1 MKKVLVTGGLGF
13 IGSNLVTRLHQLGNE
28 VVAVDNMSSSRI
40 DAHEFCEGKTG
51 TEFVRA
57 CFADERMLDRVRK
70 GEFDTV
76 FHVGAIPRVG
86 YSVEHPDVTT
96 DINVAKTVKLMTAC
110 IGNVRR
116 FVFSSS
122 SSVYGDADVLP
133 TPADYPKQ
141 PKSPYAWQ
149 KSCTEDAISLFC
161 ELYDLDAVSLRYFN
175 VYGPG
180 QFGDSA
186 YSTAVSAWCDAI
198 KHGTELRKDGSGE
211 QSRDLCYV
219 ENVVDANILAM
230 NSTSR
235 FTGERYN
242 VACEDRI
249 SNNEILEFLEERFGP
264 LRIKE
269 APFRPG
275 DVMHTQADI
284 SATVADLKYDPAVR
298 FWEGLERT
306 LEWWGLAR

>member
-1 MKKVLVTGGLGF
+1 
-13 IGSNLVTRLHQLGNE
+13 
-28 VVAVDNMSSSRI
+28 
-40 DAHEFCEGKTG
+40 
-51 TEFVRA
+51 
-57 CFADERMLDRVRK
+57 
-70 GEFDTV
+70 
-76 FHVGAIPRVG
+76 
-86 YSVEHPDVTT
+86 
-96 DINVAKTVKLMTAC
+96 
-110 IGNVRR
+110 
-116 FVFSSS
+116 
-122 SSVYGDADVLP
+122 
-133 TPADYPKQ
+133 
-141 PKSPYAWQ
+141 
-149 KSCTEDAISLFC
+149 
-161 ELYDLDAVSLRYFN
+161 
-175 VYGPG
+175 
-180 QFGDSA
+180 
-186 YSTAVSAWCDAI
+186 
-198 KHGTELRKDGSGE
+198 
-211 QSRDLCYV
+211 V

-230 NSTSR
+230 NSTSH

>member
-1 MKKVLVTGGLGF
+1 MRKVLVTGGLGF

-28 VVAVDNMSSSRI
+28 VVAVDNMTSARA
-40 DAHEFCEGKTG
+40 DAHEYCLNNSGV
-51 TEFVRA
+51 EFVQA
-57 CFADERMLDRVRK
+57 CFDNEQVLNRVKK

-76 FHVGAIPRVG
+76 FHAAAIPRVG
-86 YSVEHPDVTT
+86 YSVEHPDITT
-96 DINVAKTVKLMTAC
+96 DINVTKTVKLMTAC
-110 IGNVRR
+110 IGNARR

-133 TPADYPKQ
+133 TPTDYPKQ

-149 KSCTEDAISLFC
+149 KSCIEDAIKLFC

-186 YSTAVSAWCDAI
+186 YSTAVSAWCHAI
-198 KHGTELRKDGSGE
+198 KHGSPLRTDGTGV

-219 ENVVDANILAM
+219 ENVVDANVLAM
-230 NSTSR
+230 NSPR
-235 FTGERYN
+235 QFTGERYN

-249 SNNEILEFLEERFGP
+249 SNNDILEFLEDRFGP
-264 LRIKE
+264 LDVEE

-275 DVMHTQADI
+275 DVMHTQADV
-284 SATVADLKYDPAVR
+284 SSTTADLGYEPTVG
-298 FWEGLERT
+298 FWEGLEKT
-306 LEWWGLAR
+306 LEWWGLGR

>member
-1 MKKVLVTGGLGF
+1 
-13 IGSNLVTRLHQLGNE
+13 
-28 VVAVDNMSSSRI
+28 MSSGRADSR
-40 DAHEFCEGKTG
+40 EFCEGKTEV
-51 TEFVRA
+51 EFVRA
-57 CFADERMLDRVRK
+57 CFADEQMLDRVKK

-76 FHVGAIPRVG
+76 FHMGAIPRVG
-86 YSVEHPDVTT
+86 YSVEYPDVTT
-96 DINVAKTVKLMTAC
+96 NINVARTVKLMNAC
-110 IGNVRR
+110 VGNVNR
-116 FVFSSS
+116 FIFSSS
-122 SSVYGDADVLP
+122 SSVYGDADIFP
-133 TPADYPKQ
+133 TPVDYPKQ

-149 KSCTEDAISLFC
+149 KSCIEDAISLFC
-161 ELYDLDAVSLRYFN
+161 KLYDLDAVSLRYFN

-180 QFGDSA
+180 QCGDSA
-186 YSTAVSAWCDAI
+186 YSTAVSAWCHAI
-198 KHGTELRKDGSGE
+198 KYGTELRKDGTGE

-284 SATVADLKYDPAVR
+284 STTVADLKYEPAVR

-306 LEWWGLAR
+306 LEWWELAR